1 MKLAFVFLRFR
12 QVIPSQLETILK
24 SHPGVEDAAVVG
36 VKCDDYGELPL
47 AYAMKKPGYDYL
59 NDTSLISFLHVLI
72 SPIMH
77 AISGFLKLLRL
88 RSSSN

>member
-1 MKLAFVFLRFR
+1 MKLAFVYLRFR

-59 NDTSLISFLHVLI
+59 NDTSLISFLHGINLTYNACDQWFSKIVT
-72 SPIMH
+72 S
-77 AISGFLKLLRL
+77 
-88 RSSSN
+88 